1 MHTVDTILT
10 NFTLVNLCASTFKA
24 ASMISHSKFLFFQK
38 NSSKDEWKDIIEN
51 KNKNRQGRHGRERKK
66 AVPVLEEVDN
76 DEHRACLGDL
86 CLKVCSS
93 VKVHHKSI
101 ERTPLAFHHFLQPL
115 SPGAKGKK
123 RAKIR

>member
-10 NFTLVNLCASTFKA
+10 NFTLANLWANTFKA
-24 ASMISHSKFLFFQK
+24 ASMISHSTFLHKYNKGDLWIRNKRELRK
-38 NSSKDEWKDIIEN
+38 NTT
-51 KNKNRQGRHGRERKK
+51 ER
-66 AVPVLEEVDN
+66 PVLKEVHDN
-76 DEHRACLGDL
+76 ENRASLGDL
-86 CLKVCSS
+86 CLKVSPS